1 MMRWLGLT
9 IGLAALWIAIWIYI
23 PVPTYFLLTFSVG
36 GPEISAWLIVA
47 GLVGLAVSLAD
58 ASTSNVARIGLGS
71 SVVALLLSLG
81 VWVRVPR
88 TVREADVAMRD
99 LSATPG
105 TPLRGKPIVMRD
117 LFRHVPLGRVKTTRD
132 IVFASPGGVPLR
144 VDVYQPEKAGTFP
157 ILVQVYGGAWQRG
170 VPSDKSSFA
179 TWLASS
185 GYVVIAI
192 DYRHAPAWRW
202 PAQIDDVN
210 EALRWVGAH
219 GHEYAGDT
227 SRIVLMGRSAG
238 AHLAT
243 MAAWFTSPI
252 HVRGVVSYYG
262 PVDLTEAFKQP
273 PRPDPLRIRSVEEA
287 LLGAPLEQM
296 PERYADAS
304 TITHIRAGTTPLVP
318 TLLIYGG
325 RDHIVEPKY
334 GASVVD
340 ALRARGTPVA
350 YLEIPWADHAFDEVF
365 NGPSSQIAL
374 YHTERF
380 LAKVTQ

>member
-1 MMRWLGLT
+1 
-9 IGLAALWIAIWIYI
+9 
-23 PVPTYFLLTFSVG
+23 
-36 GPEISAWLIVA
+36 
-47 GLVGLAVSLAD
+47 
-58 ASTSNVARIGLGS
+58 
-71 SVVALLLSLG
+71 
-81 VWVRVPR
+81 
-88 TVREADVAMRD
+88 
-99 LSATPG
+99 
-105 TPLRGKPIVMRD
+105 MRD

-144 VDVYQPEKAGTFP
+144 VDVYQPERAGAFP

-210 EALRWVGAH
+210 EALRWIGVH

-227 SRIVLMGRSAG
+227 SRVVLMGRSAG

-262 PVDLTEAFKQP
+262 PVDLTEAFKHP

-318 TLLIYGG
+318 TLLVYGG

-380 LAKVTQ
+380 LAKVTR

>member
-1 MMRWLGLT
+1 MTRWLGLT
-9 IGLAALWIAIWIYI
+9 IGILALWIAIWIYV
-23 PVPTYFLLTFSVG
+23 PAPTYFLLNFSVG
-36 GPEISAWLIVA
+36 GPEISAWVILAATAGIALGASVA
-47 GLVGLAVSLAD
+47 
-58 ASTSNVARIGLGS
+58 
-71 SVVALLLSLG
+71 ALLLALG
-81 VWVRVPR
+81 VWVRVPGTIR
-88 TVREADVAMRD
+88 RAEEAMRGM
-99 LSATPG
+99 STVPSNA
-105 TPLRGKPIVMRD
+105 LRASPIVYRD
-117 LFRHVPLGRVKTTRD
+117 LFRRVPTGAVKTTRD
-132 IVFASPGGVPLR
+132 VVFASPGGVPLR
-144 VDVYQPEKAGTFP
+144 VDVYQPARAGQFP
-157 ILVQVYGGAWQRG
+157 IVIQIYGGAWQRG
-170 VPSDKSSFA
+170 VPSDKSDFA

-202 PAQIDDVN
+202 PAQIEDVN

-219 GHEYAGDT
+219 AHEYAGDT
-227 SRIVLMGRSAG
+227 SRVVLMGRSAG

-243 MAAWFTSPI
+243 MAAWFTTPI

-262 PVDLTEAFKQP
+262 PVDLTEAYKNP

-318 TLLIYGG
+318 TLLVYGG

-334 GASVVD
+334 GAIVVD

-374 YHTERF
+374 YYTERF
-380 LAKVTQ
+380 IAKVTQ